1 LVMLAYLDFIIAV
14 EQAIQQSLQI
24 SSVDVSPRKSLLDKI
39 CHCELRLVSHE
50 SSDLLGRGASAILRT
65 GSKQGVKM

>member
-1 LVMLAYLDFIIAV
+1 MLAYLDFIIAV

-24 SSVDVSPRKSLLDKI
+24 SSVDVSPRKSLLDKDLP
-39 CHCELRLVSHE
+39 LRLVSHE

-65 GSKQGVKM
+65 GLK

>member
-39 CHCELRLVSHE
+39 CHC
-50 SSDLLGRGASAILRT
+50 D
-65 GSKQGVKM
+65 